1 VARIITTKITAKIFK
16 SPDYPNGKIEGL
28 TLTKCHNQELHHL
41 AMLEEVLI
49 GNLETIFIILG
60 IL

>member
-1 VARIITTKITAKIFK
+1 MTKITAKIIK

-28 TLTKCHNQELHHL
+28 TLTKCPNQELHNL

-49 GNLETIFIILG
+49 GI
-60 IL
+60 

>member
-1 VARIITTKITAKIFK
+1 MKITAKIIK

-28 TLTKCHNQELHHL
+28 TLTKYHNQELHHL
-41 AMLEEVLI
+41 DMLEEVLI